1 MNEADADAMPM
12 RCESTYVGWYNLMTY
27 RPDRPINISGNVE
40 VEV

>member
-1 MNEADADAMPM
+1 L
-12 RCESTYVGWYNLMTY
+12 RIVGWYNLMTY